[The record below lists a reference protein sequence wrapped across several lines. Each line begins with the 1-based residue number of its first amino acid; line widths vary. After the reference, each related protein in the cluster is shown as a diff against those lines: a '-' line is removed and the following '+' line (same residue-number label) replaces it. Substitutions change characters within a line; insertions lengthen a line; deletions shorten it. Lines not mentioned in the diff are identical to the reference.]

1 MKGLGERQGQ
11 ELGGDIGRDINP
23 PSFGSPGTE
32 NSGGAGLDTSTD

>member
-23 PSFGSPGTE
+23 PSFGSGERRT
-32 NSGGAGLDTSTD
+32 AAARD